1 MTDDDPLDLAQVAAD
16 HDAVECLRTSR
27 LAAGA
32 DGRDDDAGLLLL
44 RDLLRDVRGEL
55 PEPLPLPVPAGRGS
69 TVLTL
74 AGGSDPQR
82 RLARH
87 GALVAVFTAGL
98 VSLTG
103 VAAASTMLP
112 PGTPLHSLGAAVRS
126 AAGAVVGA
134 VSPPEPAVVRPEPAR
149 TATSAPTPAPRTA
162 TAPVEGK
169 PAPGQRAPQQQAPQQ
184 QAPKQE
190 APKQE
195 APQRQAPQRQAP
207 QRQAPQR
214 QAPQQQPPKQQPPKQ
229 QPPKQQPAKQQPPKQ
244 QAPAKGAADPPG
256 STTRT
261 PSVDVPAAARAAQL
275 SRDASTKPRA

>member
-32 DGRDDDAGLLLL
+32 DGRDDDAALLLL

-55 PEPLPLPVPAGRGS
+55 PEALPLPVPAGRGS

-74 AGGSDPQR
+74 AGGPDPQR

-87 GALVAVFTAGL
+87 GALVAVFTAGV
-98 VSLTG
+98 VSLSG

-149 TATSAPTPAPRTA
+149 TATSAPSSAPRTA

-169 PAPGQRAPQQQAPQQ
+169 PAPGQRAPQQQE
-184 QAPKQE
+184 PKPE
-190 APKQE
+190 APKQQE
-195 APQRQAPQRQAP
+195 PKPEGP
-207 QRQAPQR
+207 PK
-214 QAPQQQPPKQQPPKQ
+214 QQEPKQQEPRPEGPPKQQPAKQ
-229 QPPKQQPAKQQPPKQ
+229 QPAKQQPAKQQPPKQ
-244 QAPAKGAADPPG
+244 QAPAKDAADPPG

-261 PSVDVPAAARAAQL
+261 PAVHVPAGGRAAQL